1 MNNKKHLETAT
12 TIPSSM
18 TDRNTSPE
26 SAHSSPVNLDPADVL
41 IERAKGWKEFV
52 SALKH
57 KFERKAEF
65 EKAELKILVADQKSD
80 ATAKV
85 SQHTA
90 LLEGLLNQTV
100 PALDGLN
107 QSLKKKVLALET
119 DQKERR
125 TERIQDMDLV
135 SKAKQALSKALH
147 ASESNKDPWLLNL
160 ELRVKLSLATTRHET
175 RNESL
180 KAAKTDFKLFEA
192 NLIRQLKIVL
202 MGVMSFT
209 EIMPTR
215 TDLSAEIE
223 KALESLDTER
233 EWQLFCDAR
242 LDKTEGPA
250 MFETEHEEW
259 SHEAMVQVVYEGVF
273 GRKGI
278 FNSFR
283 EHYYVLTVGGFLH
296 EFKMKP
302 SVEHGE
308 WMDPED
314 TIQLADCSLG
324 PLGIDCQFSLAEKRK
339 GAMFQKSYRFLGSSL
354 SESEVFHAAVAS
366 VANIAME
373 LRSTETVV
381 RIAGQDSP
389 LSSPLPPLDSPRRGS
404 VISYYANVAGDT
416 AADPIIASSSAAW
429 SNSK

>member
-1 MNNKKHLETAT
+1 MTA
-12 TIPSSM
+12 
-18 TDRNTSPE
+18 RNAFPE
-26 SAHSSPVNLDPADVL
+26 SAHSSPVDLDPADIL

-57 KFERKAEF
+57 KFEQ
-65 EKAELKILVADQKSD
+65 KAELKKAELKVLVADQK
-80 ATAKV
+80 
-85 SQHTA
+85 
-90 LLEGLLNQTV
+90 GLLNQTV
-100 PALDGLN
+100 PALDGLK
-107 QSLKKKVLALET
+107 QSLKKKMLALET

-125 TERIQDMDLV
+125 AERIQDTDSV

-160 ELRVKLSLATTRHET
+160 DLRVKLALATTRHES

-180 KAAKTDFKLFEA
+180 EAAKTDFKLFEA

-202 MGVMSFT
+202 MVVISFAK
-209 EIMPTR
+209 IMPTR
-215 TDLSAEIE
+215 TDWSGETE

-233 EWQLFCDAR
+233 EWRLFCEAK

-250 MFETEHEEW
+250 MFEMEQDEQ
-259 SHEAMVQVVYEGVF
+259 SHEAMVQVVYEGVL
-273 GRKGI
+273 GRKAKGI

-314 TIQLADCSLG
+314 TIQLANCTLG

-366 VANIAME
+366 VTNIAME

-381 RIAGQDSP
+381 RVAGQDSP
-389 LSSPLPPLDSPRRGS
+389 LSSPLPHLDSPRRGS
-404 VISYYANVAGDT
+404 VISYHTDAAGDT
-416 AADPIIASSSAAW
+416 AADPIIASSSAPW